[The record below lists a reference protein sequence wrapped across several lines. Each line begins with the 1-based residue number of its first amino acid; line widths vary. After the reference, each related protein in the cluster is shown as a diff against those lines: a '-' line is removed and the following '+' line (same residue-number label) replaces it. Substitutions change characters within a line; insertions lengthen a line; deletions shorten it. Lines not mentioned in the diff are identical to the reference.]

1 MLLHF
6 FVWLQTADYSSDD
19 ESMCKTDKLNNK
31 LHSKSNIEQPIEQ
44 LRNWIDKYEEAVT
57 NHYSQELRARLSSIK
72 PNGSVTSGE
81 LRTPVKIPISRTKM
95 SLLPSGIKV
104 CLFNYVKKKNY
115 FFRIVLNEMF
125 INVLDVSQ

>member
-1 MLLHF
+1 MI
-6 FVWLQTADYSSDD
+6 DYSSDD
-19 ESMCKTDKLNNK
+19 EPKTFKTDKLNKHNT
-31 LHSKSNIEQPIEQ
+31 KSNVEQPVDQ

-57 NHYSQELRARLSSIK
+57 NHYSQELRARLSAIK

-104 CLFNYVKKKNY
+104 CILYLF
-115 FFRIVLNEMF
+115 
-125 INVLDVSQ
+125 

>member
-1 MLLHF
+1 M
-6 FVWLQTADYSSDD
+6 VDYSSDD
-19 ESMCKTDKLNNK
+19 EPKSFRADKPNK
-31 LHSKSNIEQPIEQ
+31 HHTKSNIEQSVDQ

-57 NHYSQELRARLSSIK
+57 NHYSQELRARLSAIK

-104 CLFNYVKKKNY
+104 CILY
-115 FFRIVLNEMF
+115 FIYF
-125 INVLDVSQ
+125 IC